1 MAELEKP
8 ITTQEEFDAAIK
20 DRLARQETKIRN
32 EYADY
37 EELKKQSG
45 TWTQEKESYEK
56 VIAKSKEDLNTLN
69 TKYQEATG
77 KIAVYE
83 TDALKTRVA
92 IESKLPMEL
101 RSYLKGSTEDEI
113 KASAEELGKFAKT
126 TQAPPLADP
135 EGNQSKGDEK
145 IRKLLKNLK
154 GE

>member
-8 ITTQEEFDAAIK
+8 ITTQEEFDTAIK

-113 KASAEELGKFAKT
+113 RASAEELGKFAKT

-135 EGNQSKGDEK
+135 EGNQPKGDEK